1 MERIEILNQIINT
14 ENEAKTLR
22 ENAVRQQKQL
32 SDSINA
38 EIKKMRDDANLSV
51 DQKISDFQASEKKR
65 VETLLQRM
73 SVQHNEK
80 VEQLRALYEDKH
92 EIWANKLFDIVIGR

>member
-1 MERIEILNQIINT
+1 MERTEILNQIIDT

-22 ENAVRQQKQL
+22 ENAMKQQKEL

-38 EIKKMRDDANLSV
+38 EIKKMRDEANLST

-65 VETLLQRM
+65 AEDKLQRISM
-73 SVQHNEK
+73 QHNEK

-92 EIWANKLFDIVIGR
+92 EIWANKLFDIVIGK